1 MTNHSRDT
9 LGITE
14 RAARII
20 LSVALITATL
30 AGEGAIGAFAIVP
43 LLAIYP
49 GVTGFLG
56 WDPLALL
63 IGRYIRRHRADTR
76 FSANAARSS

>member
-1 MTNHSRDT
+1 MTNYSRDT
-9 LGITE
+9 LSITE

-20 LSVALITATL
+20 LSVALITVTL
-30 AGEGAIGAFAIVP
+30 AGEGAIGTFAIVP

-56 WDPLALL
+56 WDPLASV
-63 IGRYIRRHRADTR
+63 IGRYARRRRSVPRYAAT
-76 FSANAARSS
+76 AARTS

>member
-1 MTNHSRDT
+1 MTNHTRDT

-56 WDPLALL
+56 WDPLTSM
-63 IGRYIRRHRADTR
+63 IRRY
-76 FSANAARSS
+76 ARRRSVPQFAMTTARTS